1 MKTDYSRGLY
11 KGNKIIHSVRINE
24 FLLSIKSAARMLI
37 LTMTMGQFAVF
48 CFKQEQK
55 KTNLLTESTKL

>member
-37 LTMTMGQFAVF
+37 LTMTMG
-48 CFKQEQK
+48 
-55 KTNLLTESTKL
+55 